1 MNSKYRS
8 TANNH
13 GVELV
18 CYGQTSTIREN
29 PCADN
34 TLEKPSA
41 VNNPTHGTKLDRVEV
56 KENIYS
62 TIQENLETLDSA
74 TDQSDL

>member
-1 MNSKYRS
+1 M
-8 TANNH
+8 
-13 GVELV
+13 V

-34 TLEKPSA
+34 TLDA